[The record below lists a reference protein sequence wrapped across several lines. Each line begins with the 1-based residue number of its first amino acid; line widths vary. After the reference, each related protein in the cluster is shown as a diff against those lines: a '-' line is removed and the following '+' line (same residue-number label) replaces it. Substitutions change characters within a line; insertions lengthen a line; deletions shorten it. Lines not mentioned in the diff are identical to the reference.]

1 MTNSIRIGFIGGGN
15 MAEAIFSGMIKQGYA
30 PQSIIVSVRSEQTR
44 ARLEADY
51 GLIAVCD
58 NARVVREAPMI
69 LLAVK
74 PYQMREMLQ
83 PLQALL
89 GEYRP
94 LLVSVAAGLSVEQLQ
109 GFAGGRL
116 PTVRCMPN
124 TPSLVGYGMSG
135 LYASDEVS
143 AEQRQATTAAMQSVG
158 AVQWCAAEHEID
170 IVIALA
176 GSAPAYYFA
185 MMEHM
190 EAIGVTLGLS
200 AERSAELVR
209 KTAMGAAQLVNQT
222 GTPPG
227 ELRRKVTSPN
237 GTTAAALQVFAD
249 HDFAGLLGKVAD
261 AAIARAQE
269 LTRELDQD

>member
-1 MTNSIRIGFIGGGN
+1 MTSSIRIGFIGGGN
-15 MAEAIFSGMIKQGYA
+15 MAEAIFSGMIKQGFA

-44 ARLEADY
+44 ARLAEDY
-51 GLIAVCD
+51 GLVAVCD
-58 NARVVREAPMI
+58 NARVVRDAPMVM
-69 LLAVK
+69 LAVK
-74 PYQMREMLQ
+74 PYQMQEMLQ
-83 PLQALL
+83 PLQAALN
-89 GEYRP
+89 ECRP

-109 GFAGGRL
+109 RFAGGPL

-135 LYASDEVS
+135 LYASAEVS
-143 AEQRQATTAAMQSVG
+143 TAQRQAASQAMESVG

-185 MMEHM
+185 MMEHL
-190 EAIGVTLGLS
+190 EAVGVKLGLS

-222 GTPPG
+222 GTAPG

-237 GTTAAALQVFAD
+237 GTTAAALQVLTD
-249 HDFAGLLGKVAD
+249 HDFAGVLGKVAD

-269 LTRELDQD
+269 LTHELDKN

>member
-1 MTNSIRIGFIGGGN
+1 VTSSIRLGFIGGGN
-15 MAEAIFSGMIKQGYA
+15 MAEAIFSGMIKQGFA

-44 ARLEADY
+44 ARLEEDY
-51 GLIAVCD
+51 GLVAVCD
-58 NARVVREAPMI
+58 NARVVRDAPMVM
-69 LLAVK
+69 LAVK
-74 PYQMREMLQ
+74 PYQRQEMLQ
-83 PLQALL
+83 PLQAALT
-89 GEYRP
+89 ECRP

-109 GFAGGRL
+109 RFAGGPL

-135 LYASDEVS
+135 LYASAEVS
-143 AEQRQATTAAMQSVG
+143 AAQRQAATQAMESVG

-185 MMEHM
+185 MMEHL
-190 EAIGVTLGLS
+190 EAVGVKLGLP

-222 GTPPG
+222 GTAPG

-237 GTTAAALQVFAD
+237 GTTAAALQVLTD
-249 HDFAGLLGKVAD
+249 HDFAGVLGKVAD

-269 LTRELDQD
+269 LTHELDKN

>member
-15 MAEAIFSGMIKQGYA
+15 MAEAIFSGMIKQGFA
-30 PQSIIVSVRSEQTR
+30 PQSIIVSVRSEETR

-51 GLIAVCD
+51 GVHAVCD
-58 NARVVREAPMI
+58 NARVIREAPMVM
-69 LLAVK
+69 LAVK

-83 PLQALL
+83 PLQGLL
-89 GEYRP
+89 AEQQP
-94 LLVSVAAGLSVEQLQ
+94 LLVSVAAGLNVEQLQ
-109 GFAGGRL
+109 RFAGGPL

-135 LYASDEVS
+135 LFASAEVS
-143 AEQRQATTAAMQSVG
+143 TEQKEATTQAMQSVG
-158 AVQWCAAEHEID
+158 AVQWCDAEHEID

-185 MMEHM
+185 MMEHL
-190 EAIGVTLGLS
+190 EAVGLRLGLS

-222 GTPPG
+222 GTAPG

-237 GTTAAALQVFAD
+237 GTTAAALQVLID
-249 HDFAGLLGKVAD
+249 HDFAGLWDKVAD
-261 AAIARAQE
+261 AAIARAEE
-269 LTRELDQD
+269 LTQQLDAD